1 MWKNYLKTA
10 VRALMRYRVYS
21 FINIVGLSLGLAC
34 TMLIILYVRDEISY
48 DAFHTKGSQIYRV
61 DRQVVRPDGSIDNSG
76 YTGYFQG
83 PRFAA
88 QVPEV
93 QGFVR
98 LEQGQVNIRTGS
110 DIRSQFISLVDSNFF
125 SVFSFPLSQGDPA
138 TCLQSP
144 EGVVITEDIARRQF
158 GTTHALGK
166 ILLSEDMG
174 KMVPHTVT
182 GVAKNCP
189 QNSSIKFEVLM
200 PLVVSP
206 KDAGDNMNW
215 FQFFL
220 STFMVLRPD
229 ADPKVVEAKMKK
241 AFETDAGESI
251 KMIQQTY
258 KIKELGISFFLQ
270 PLADIH
276 LSRSVSANDGLSD
289 AGNPSSSY
297 ILSGIALFI
306 LLIACINFVNL
317 TVARSMKRAKE
328 IGIRKV
334 IGGNRRQLIVQFLGE
349 SSLLCCASFILAL
362 LLVSAA
368 LPSFN
373 GVSGKALS
381 LSYLADGRLIAGYV
395 ALFLLT
401 SLLAGF
407 YPALVLS
414 GYNPVKT
421 LYGRVVLSGKNHFQ
435 RSLVI
440 LQFALASFLIMVTLT
455 IFYQYRYLTSQPLGY
470 DDANLVEVGKTNLS
484 RSEAG
489 LFKTALSANPNI
501 LGVTLRNSGYSGTTV
516 KVNGNGKNEVTM
528 TYETVD
534 PGYLSLLK
542 IPLVAGRNFSP
553 DFPADSTR
561 SVLVNE
567 CFVRDAGWKDPIGQ
581 TVEYIDSKEKYTV
594 IGVVKDYHFRPLT
607 EKIEPQLFTMRPG
620 NDYGL
625 FYIKIRP
632 GSETSS
638 LAAIAAAYKQ
648 LFPLSAYS
656 YSFKH
661 DDNRKNYEAEQK
673 WTRILFF
680 GAILTIFVSCI
691 GLFALS
697 VLSGEQRTKEIGIR
711 KVLGASVTTI
721 AAALSGDFLR
731 LVLLALVIAIPVAWF
746 TANKWL
752 QAYPYRIALSWGLF
766 VCAGL
771 LVILIALV
779 TVGYQAIKAAVANPV
794 KNLRSE

>member
-1 MWKNYLKTA
+1 MWKNYWKTA
-10 VRALMRYRVYS
+10 IRALMRYRVYS

-34 TMLIILYVRDEISY
+34 TMLIILYVRDETSY
-48 DAFHTKGSQIYRV
+48 DAFHAKGSQIYRV
-61 DRQVVRPDGSIDNSG
+61 DRQVVRPDGSTSNSG

-83 PRFAA
+83 PQFAA

-98 LEQGQVNIRTGS
+98 LEQGGVNIRTGS
-110 DIRSQFISLVDSNFF
+110 DIQYQSISLVDSNFF
-125 SVFSFPLSQGDPA
+125 SVFSFPLLQGDPA
-138 TCLQSP
+138 TCLKSP
-144 EGVVITEDIARRQF
+144 AGVVITEDIARRQF
-158 GTTHALGK
+158 GTTNALGK
-166 ILLSEDMG
+166 IILSEDMG
-174 KMVPHTVT
+174 KMVPHSVT

-189 QNSSIKFEVLM
+189 QNSSIKFEMLM
-200 PLVVSP
+200 PLVVSS

-220 STFMVLRPD
+220 NTFMILRPD
-229 ADPKVVEAKMKK
+229 ADPKMVEAKMQK
-241 AFETDAGESI
+241 AFEADAGESI

-258 KIKELGISFFLQ
+258 HVKKIGISFFLQ

-276 LSRSVSANDGLSD
+276 LSQNVSANDGLSD

-334 IGGNRRQLIVQFLGE
+334 IGSNRKQLIVQFLGE

-362 LLVSAA
+362 FLVSAA
-368 LPSFN
+368 LPFFN
-373 GVSGKALS
+373 KVSGKVLS
-381 LSYLADGRLIAGYV
+381 LSYLADGKLIAGYV

-414 GYNPVKT
+414 GFNPVET
-421 LYGRVVLSGKNHFQ
+421 LYGRFVLSGKNYFQ
-435 RSLVI
+435 RSLVV

-470 DDANLVEVGKTNLS
+470 DDSNLVQVGKSNLS
-484 RSEAG
+484 RHEAD
-489 LFKTALSANPNI
+489 LFKAALSTNPNI
-501 LGVTLRNSGYSGTTV
+501 SGVTLRNSGYSGTTV
-516 KVNGNGKNEVTM
+516 KVSGKGKNEVTM

-542 IPLVAGRNFSP
+542 IPLVAGRDFSS
-553 DFPADSTR
+553 DFPADSTQ

-594 IGVVKDYHFRPLT
+594 IGVVKDYHFKPLT
-607 EKIEPQLFTMRPG
+607 EKIGPELITMRPG
-620 NDYGL
+620 NEYGL

-638 LAAIAAAYKQ
+638 LAAIAAAYRQ

-656 YSFKH
+656 YSFKS
-661 DDNRKNYEAEQK
+661 DDNRKNYEAEQR
-673 WTRILFF
+673 WQQILFF
-680 GAILTIFVSCI
+680 GAMLTIFISCI

-697 VLSGEQRTKEIGIR
+697 VLSGEKRTKEIGIR
-711 KVLGASVTTI
+711 KVLGASITTI
-721 AAALSGDFLR
+721 AATLSKDFLR
-731 LVLLALVIAIPVAWF
+731 LVLIALVIAMPVAWF

-752 QAYPYRIALSWGLF
+752 QTYPYRIALSWGLF
-766 VCAGL
+766 VGAGL

-794 KNLRSE
+794 KSLRSE